1 MTPLISVITTTNKTD
16 PSIIKNIFNNYN
28 NQNYLNKEL
37 ILIIN
42 SNISQIEYI
51 NIAIDMN
58 VKDYYIYNL
67 NENITLGECLNY
79 SIEKMNGVF
88 WAKMDDDDIYMSGYL
103 DEAIKTLLLT
113 KADLVG
119 KNSVILHDKNTGI
132 IYDLN
137 RYKNMF
143 IDFVRGPTFF
153 CHKSLFNICKFRHLN
168 RSEDTKFLLDLV
180 EKKRKIY
187 ASSEKNFIYIRNS
200 SLGQTSTT
208 TLKKYLGSKYKIIK
222 FN

>member
-79 SIEKMNGVF
+79 STEKMNGVF
-88 WAKMDDDDIYMSGYL
+88 WAKMDDDDIYMPGYL

-143 IDFVRGPTFF
+143 IDF
-153 CHKSLFNICKFRHLN
+153 CE
-168 RSEDTKFLLDLV
+168 RSYIFL
-180 EKKRKIY
+180 
-187 ASSEKNFIYIRNS
+187 S
-200 SLGQTSTT
+200 
-208 TLKKYLGSKYKIIK
+208 
-222 FN
+222 